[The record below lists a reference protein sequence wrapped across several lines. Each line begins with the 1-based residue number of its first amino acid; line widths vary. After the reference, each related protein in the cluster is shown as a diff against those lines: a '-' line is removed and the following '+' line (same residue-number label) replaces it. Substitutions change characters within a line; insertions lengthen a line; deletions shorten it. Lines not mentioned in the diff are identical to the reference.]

1 LKKETYYIIDVHDPQ
16 EEQIEVLS
24 AFLSENQFLIGITE
38 FDSFTSFCFQEKSS
52 AQEALELMRS
62 IYENLDCKI
71 RSQESENWNKVWE
84 DNFDP
89 VIIDKFAAIIAPHH
103 QKVDSVKHCLIINPE
118 MSFGTGHHE
127 TTSMMIQYLSE
138 IPLASKRVLDF
149 GCGTGV
155 LAIIAE
161 KEQASLIDAIDYDQL
176 CIDSTKQNAQVNEC
190 RLLKVWKGDSQ
201 SINNQYDII
210 LANVNRTALLSS
222 SKELYNALLP
232 KGELIISGILKSDL
246 SIMHES
252 FLPLLEL
259 KEVKQ
264 EGEWLAIRY
273 YRK

>member
-1 LKKETYYIIDVHDPQ
+1 MKKETYYIIDLHDSQ
-16 EEQIEVLS
+16 EEQKEVLS

-38 FDSFTSFCFQEKSS
+38 FDTFTSFCFQEKNS
-52 AQEALELMRS
+52 AHEALELMQS
-62 IYENLDCKI
+62 IYGNLDCKI
-71 RSQESENWNKVWE
+71 RSQVSENWNKIWE

-89 VIIDKFAAIIAPHH
+89 VIIGDFAAIIAPHH
-103 QKVDSVKHCLIINPE
+103 QRIDSVKHCLIINPE

-138 IPLASKRVLDF
+138 IPLARKRVLDF

-161 KEQASLIDAIDYDQL
+161 KEQASLIDALDYDQL
-176 CIDSTKQNAQVNEC
+176 CIDSTKQNALVNEC
-190 RLLKVWKGDSQ
+190 SLLKVWKGDSQ
-201 SINNQYDII
+201 SIDNQYDII

-222 SKELYNALLP
+222 SQELYNALLP

-246 SIMHES
+246 SIMHET
-252 FLPLLEL
+252 FLQFLEL

>member
-1 LKKETYYIIDVHDPQ
+1 MKKETYYIIDVHDPQ

-89 VIIDKFAAIIAPHH
+89 VIIKDFAAIIAPHH
-103 QKVDSVKHCLIINPE
+103 QRVDSVKHCLIINPE

-138 IPLASKRVLDF
+138 IPLAGKRVLDF

-161 KEQASLIDAIDYDQL
+161 KEQASLIDALDYDQL
-176 CIDSTKQNAQVNEC
+176 CIDSTRHNAKVNEC
-190 RLLKVWKGDSQ
+190 RLLKVWKGDSR
-201 SINNQYDII
+201 SIDNQYDII
-210 LANVNRTALLSS
+210 LANVNRTALRSS
-222 SKELYNALLP
+222 SKELYNSLLP

-246 SIMHES
+246 SIMHET

>member
-1 LKKETYYIIDVHDPQ
+1 MKKETYYIIDVHDPQ

-52 AQEALELMRS
+52 AQEPLEQMRS